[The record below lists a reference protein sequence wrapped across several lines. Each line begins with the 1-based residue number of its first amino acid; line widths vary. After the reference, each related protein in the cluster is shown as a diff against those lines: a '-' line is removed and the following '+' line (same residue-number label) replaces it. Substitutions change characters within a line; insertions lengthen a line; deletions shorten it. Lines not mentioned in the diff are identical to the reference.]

1 MGMYSSQHA
10 SAAKCYKIDF
20 RLVCKTA
27 HAKVLSKRGD
37 GPPFDIYIYSHS
49 RSMQSRCKFWGG
61 DPVVRQKPSIPTLG
75 NDRECG
81 FQIELH
87 KSMNLVYALET
98 GFWPSSRWFQT
109 IFFPFNRSCLG
120 CSAPIRWDLAV
131 WFQSLSHCS
140 WQPDSWVVATRPA
153 HSPVYG
159 SRLKIPTTFVQF
171 LFYT

>member
-1 MGMYSSQHA
+1 MRQQLNVIRSIFGWYVRLPMQRFCPKWEMGLH
-10 SAAKCYKIDF
+10 
-20 RLVCKTA
+20 L
-27 HAKVLSKRGD
+27 
-37 GPPFDIYIYSHS
+37 IYIYIDSHS

-61 DPVVRQKPSIPTLG
+61 DPVARQKPSIPTLG

-131 WFQSLSHCS
+131 WFQSLSQCS